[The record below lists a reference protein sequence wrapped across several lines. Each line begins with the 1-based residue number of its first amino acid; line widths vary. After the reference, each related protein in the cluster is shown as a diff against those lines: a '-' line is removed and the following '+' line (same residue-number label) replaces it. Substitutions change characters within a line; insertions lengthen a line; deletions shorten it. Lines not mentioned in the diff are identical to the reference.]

1 MLTELTFMRI
11 FRFNLTNQRR
21 ERMKI
26 PCVNTIELN
35 RYLDECDQ
43 AEARGEYICK
53 IADDLLEDL
62 YSDQED
68 IELVAEAL
76 MDSDDELDIKLV
88 IDCIKNGYINRSIEI
103 VVQSGTENCPE
114 CIEEIIAEYDK
125 LHESAK
131 AIIDTVSE
139 EVTLKLAEKQVEAE
153 ELAGPDYDGE

>member
-1 MLTELTFMRI
+1 
-11 FRFNLTNQRR
+11 
-21 ERMKI
+21 
-26 PCVNTIELN
+26 
-35 RYLDECDQ
+35 
-43 AEARGEYICK
+43 
-53 IADDLLEDL
+53 
-62 YSDQED
+62 
-68 IELVAEAL
+68 

>member
-1 MLTELTFMRI
+1 
-11 FRFNLTNQRR
+11 
-21 ERMKI
+21 MKT

-35 RYLDECDQ
+35 RYLDDCDA
-43 AEARGEYICK
+43 AESRDEYISK

-62 YSDQED
+62 YSDKEG

-76 MDSDDELDIKLV
+76 MDSDDKLDIKLV
-88 IDCIKNGYINRSIEI
+88 IDCVKNGIVNSSIETI
-103 VVQSGTENCPE
+103 IESGVENCPE
-114 CIEEIIAEYDK
+114 CIEEIVAKYDK
-125 LHESAK
+125 LHESAQ